1 MGEVH
6 DEAAAPAVAPRA
18 GPSAKHVRSDSGRS
32 SSSRR
37 TSSGR
42 PANSPHP
49 STVMSSAGSASVTPA
64 HAGTPD
70 VQEGATLA
78 APAAPELPADVRS
91 PLTKGLLSDS
101 KWEIEIAEFSHIL
114 DDMLTRVTCREL
126 VKHTAEY
133 LKKFP
138 QHSVRFQIKMKQVTH
153 VVERRHRWRGG
164 RIRACVCVGDECV
177 VCVWLLLLCAGTCAF
192 CVYLKLLPPKESMY
206 FFSSI
211 LSSHVVALTS

>member
-6 DEAAAPAVAPRA
+6 ERPTA
-18 GPSAKHVRSDSGRS
+18 GPSTKHPRSESGRS

-42 PANSPHP
+42 LANSPHP
-49 STVMSSAGSASVTPA
+49 SAVVSSAGSASVTPA
-64 HAGTPD
+64 QAGTPD

-78 APAAPELPADVRS
+78 APAVPVVPADVRS

-153 VVERRHRWRGG
+153 VDERRHWRG
-164 RIRACVCVGDECV
+164 RIKACGLCGDECV
-177 VCVWLLLLCAGTCAF
+177 CLPVDGLLLCAGTCAF
-192 CVYLKLLPPKESMY
+192 CVYLKLLPPKNRCI
-206 FFSSI
+206 SSPFC
-211 LSSHVVALTS
+211 LLTSLH